1 MLPQKINGVHGK
13 WIKFLILIVLRPLSS
28 NQEQFSF
35 QRERSMEDINKDIET
50 IWKELQEIDKITRGC
65 NQNDR

>member
-13 WIKFLILIVLRPLSS
+13 WIKFLIFIVLRPLSS